1 MSDAHQ
7 HTEPGADPG
16 ELSMVRS
23 LLGLTQQQMA
33 EELGISMRSIQ
44 EYEAGRNRTPPF
56 IRQALHLIT
65 IKTALKRRNPLLM
78 TETTGRL
85 VDDTARMRARTLL
98 GDKTNG
104 WAVITGR
111 ASVNDEEADYMW
123 AVAADDAEEALEIV
137 SQRQPRPAGGFRI
150 AGRLSQYTIA
160 QLGLRVGDACPL

>member
-1 MSDAHQ
+1 MVMYHIKCVILRARCGLVAVVKRGASTMSDAHQ

-85 VDDTARMRARTLL
+85 VDDTA
-98 GDKTNG
+98 
-104 WAVITGR
+104 
-111 ASVNDEEADYMW
+111 
-123 AVAADDAEEALEIV
+123 
-137 SQRQPRPAGGFRI
+137 
-150 AGRLSQYTIA
+150 
-160 QLGLRVGDACPL
+160 